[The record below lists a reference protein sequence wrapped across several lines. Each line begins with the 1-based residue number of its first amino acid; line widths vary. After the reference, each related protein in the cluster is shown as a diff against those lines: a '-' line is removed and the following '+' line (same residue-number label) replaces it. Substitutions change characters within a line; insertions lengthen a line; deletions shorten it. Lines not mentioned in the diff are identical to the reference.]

1 MGILKV
7 TLSSFRNHTQKELK
21 FGKGL
26 TVIWGDNGSG
36 KTSLLEAVHILS
48 YGKSFKTHRHGELI
62 KNGFE
67 SYIIRGVFKKNGL
80 TDMIDTEFGQG
91 RPQRTKINGK
101 LISSRKEQVG
111 RNPVVILSP
120 EEQEITKGGP
130 AQRRSFFDRVF
141 SVVSKEYLKTIQ
153 SFTRL
158 LKQRNASL
166 VRIREGS
173 TSIGEIYGWDEQM
186 LEVASSLLL
195 QRASMLEEFKESLFS
210 IQGKYNDDIQIGLS
224 YKPNIKDIGDYK
236 SVISNT
242 QKIDVSLGRTT
253 RGPHRDEIDTLWR
266 GVKTKSV
273 GSQGEHKLSLV
284 FLKLAEMIFVKEKTG
299 GFPILLLDDLFA
311 KLDLGRSRNLVGLI
325 NKLEKDMGES
335 IQTIVT
341 TTDLVDIEQSGILSE
356 NPNVINHQ
364 LVR

>member
-1 MGILKV
+1 M
-7 TLSSFRNHTQKELK
+7 
-21 FGKGL
+21 
-26 TVIWGDNGSG
+26 IWGDNGSG

-67 SYIIRGVFKKNGL
+67 SYVIRGVFKKNGSID
-80 TDMIDTEFGQG
+80 TVDTEFGQG
-91 RPQRTKINGK
+91 KPQRTKINGK
-101 LISSRKEQVG
+101 LILSRKEQVG

-130 AQRRSFFDRVF
+130 AQRRSFFDRIF
-141 SVVSKEYLKTIQ
+141 SVVNKEYLKTIQ
-153 SFTRL
+153 SFMRL

-166 VRIREGS
+166 VRIREGNAP
-173 TSIGEIYGWDEQM
+173 IGEIYGWDEQL

-195 QRASMLEEFKESLFS
+195 QRTSMLEEFKESLFY
-210 IQGKYNDDIQIGLS
+210 IQGKYNDDVKVGLS
-224 YKPNIKDIGDYK
+224 YRPNIKNISDYE
-236 SVISNT
+236 SVISRA
-242 QKIDVSLGRTT
+242 QRIDISSGRTT
-253 RGPHRDEIDTLWR
+253 RGPHRDEIDTLWS
-266 GVKTKSV
+266 GVKTGSV

-299 GFPILLLDDLFA
+299 SFPILLLDDLFA
-311 KLDLGRSRNLVGLI
+311 KLDLGRSRNLVSLI
-325 NKLEKDMGES
+325 NELEKDMGES

-356 NPNVINHQ
+356 NPNAINHH

>member
-21 FGKGL
+21 FGEGL

-62 KNGFE
+62 KNGFK
-67 SYIIRGVFKKNGL
+67 SYVIRGVFKKNGS
-80 TDMIDTEFGQG
+80 TDTVDTEFGQG
-91 RPQRTKINGK
+91 KPQRTKINGK
-101 LISSRKEQVG
+101 LILSRKEQVG

-130 AQRRSFFDRVF
+130 AQRRSFFDRIF
-141 SVVSKEYLKTIQ
+141 SVVNKEYLKTIQ
-153 SFTRL
+153 SFMRL

-166 VRIREGS
+166 VRIREGNAP
-173 TSIGEIYGWDEQM
+173 IGEIYGWDEQ
-186 LEVASSLLL
+186 LLGVASSLLL
-195 QRASMLEEFKESLFS
+195 QRTSMLEEFKESLFY
-210 IQGKYNDDIQIGLS
+210 IQGKYNDDVKVGLS
-224 YKPNIKDIGDYK
+224 YRPNIKNISDYE
-236 SVISNT
+236 SVISRV
-242 QKIDVSLGRTT
+242 QRIDISSGRTT
-253 RGPHRDEIDTLWR
+253 RGPHRDEIDTLWS
-266 GVKTKSV
+266 GVKTGSV

-299 GFPILLLDDLFA
+299 SFPILLLDDLFA
-311 KLDLGRSRNLVGLI
+311 KLDLGRSRNLVSLI
-325 NKLEKDMGES
+325 NELEKDMGES

-356 NPNVINHQ
+356 NPNAINHH